1 MQKSDRETGPRPR
14 FNNYKGSMEGNGK
27 LPAPQF

>member
-1 MQKSDRETGPRPR
+1 MQKSDRETGPILR
-14 FNNYKGSMEGNGK
+14 FNYYKGSMEGNGK